1 MTAARTSRLGAS
13 APRTAARRAP
23 VGRRTA
29 WRRARIGALPTLVA
43 AALVLGARAAAPA
56 HAADGPNLVLD
67 VERMRSTARLATGI
81 FHRPGRAP
89 ALDSTIPI
97 SGTCVLHPDEACVGG
112 PGIRKLLRFDVLVH
126 NRGDAD
132 LAVGNP
138 KLRPDLFVYS
148 GCHRHYHFRGA
159 ARYELLDASGALVRT
174 GRKQGFCLQDTLPS
188 QLVTD
193 TPPRRYD
200 CADQG
205 VQVGWADWYPATLDC
220 QWIDVTDVP
229 PGDYRLHVFWNP
241 DRLMPESTLA
251 DNEGTIPIVIA
262 PPADAAPVV
271 DAITAPIAGAVAH
284 AGRPLDVAWRAHD
297 DGRIVT
303 QEIWLS
309 TDDGTTFTQ
318 IVGDVPGGRTRHR
331 FLVPIGISS
340 TSARLKIVARDA
352 SVQRGERVSA
362 PFRIEVPRPI
372 KLPTTRG
379 RGAAADAGAADA
391 APGGQR

>member
-1 MTAARTSRLGAS
+1 M
-13 APRTAARRAP
+13 
-23 VGRRTA
+23 
-29 WRRARIGALPTLVA
+29 
-43 AALVLGARAAAPA
+43 
-56 HAADGPNLVLD
+56 LD

-89 ALDSTIPI
+89 ALDSTIPV

-159 ARYELLDASGALVRT
+159 ARYELLDASGVLVRT

-188 QLVTD
+188 QLGAG

-200 CADQG
+200 CSDQG

-251 DNEGTIPIVIA
+251 DNEGTIPIAI
-262 PPADAAPVV
+262 PPPLDAAPVV

-309 TDDGTTFTQ
+309 TDDGATFTQ
-318 IVGDVPGGRTRHR
+318 IVGDVPGERTRHR
-331 FLVPIGISS
+331 FLVPVGISS
-340 TSARLKIVARDA
+340 ANARIKVVARDA
-352 SVQRGERVSA
+352 SVQRGERISA
-362 PFRIEVPRPI
+362 PFRIELPRPL

-379 RGAAADAGAADA
+379 SAAAANAGTVDA
-391 APGGQR
+391 APGGEP